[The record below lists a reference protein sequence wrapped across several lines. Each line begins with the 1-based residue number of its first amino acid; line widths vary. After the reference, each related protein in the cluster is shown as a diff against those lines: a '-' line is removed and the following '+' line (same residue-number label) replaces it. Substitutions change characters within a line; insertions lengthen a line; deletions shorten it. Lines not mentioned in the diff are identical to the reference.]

1 MYTTLH
7 ISSNKNERFLP
18 IMTYL
23 LLLCCT
29 VSHLGWRAINPH
41 SRCTCPPS
49 SLPQEVWSSRWEVME
64 QCGSV
69 GGDMTSCQALMQA
82 NIWRLLATSLLA
94 CRQGPLAWSQK
105 TPWGTYTKGQ
115 TWASETGSSSNDGVC
130 TAGVALT
137 SIMKW
142 KQKSQ
147 ACVKSILIELQ
158 CIVSEKKVVQVG
170 HQHTRTLSG

>member
-1 MYTTLH
+1 MCVYMHTTLH

-115 TWASETGSSSNDGVC
+115 TRPLRQEAAAMMVYVQQESLWLLSWNES
-130 TAGVALT
+130 
-137 SIMKW
+137 
-142 KQKSQ
+142 
-147 ACVKSILIELQ
+147 
-158 CIVSEKKVVQVG
+158 KKAKLVLRVY
-170 HQHTRTLSG
+170 